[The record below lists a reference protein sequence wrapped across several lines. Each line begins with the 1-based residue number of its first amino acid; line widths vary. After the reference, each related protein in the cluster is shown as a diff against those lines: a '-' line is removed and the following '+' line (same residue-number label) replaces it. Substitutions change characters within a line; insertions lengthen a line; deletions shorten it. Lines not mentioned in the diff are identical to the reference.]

1 MFSLLQEGPVV
12 SQSERV
18 YTVEVRCV
26 DAGLDRFPPLPRHT
40 RTVDLSRNKVNEKFK
55 CLNSF
60 LRVQCSVVYPSVA
73 GEGEREGGR
82 RNLLPRKRRDR
93 RRNGWP
99 TLPSY

>member
-1 MFSLLQEGPVV
+1 MV
-12 SQSERV
+12 SQAERV

-55 CLNSF
+55 CLNTF
-60 LRVQCSVVYPSVA
+60 LRVQCVRENGFRCLSA
-73 GEGEREGGR
+73 GGVGRGGGRGGRGIYCLEREETGGEM
-82 RNLLPRKRRDR
+82 D
-93 RRNGWP
+93 GP